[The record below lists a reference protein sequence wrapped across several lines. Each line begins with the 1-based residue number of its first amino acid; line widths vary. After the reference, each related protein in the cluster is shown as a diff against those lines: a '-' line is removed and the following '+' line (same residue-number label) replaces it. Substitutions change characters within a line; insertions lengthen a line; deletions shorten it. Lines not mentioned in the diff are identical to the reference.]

1 MDGEILSVKQLRIRV
16 PGISAEQAR
25 SLGDDVA
32 QRVADGLPEQVR
44 PRQLGALDLRVMAP
58 SGTGR
63 DRLAP
68 LIAEAILRGLV

>member
-25 SLGDDVA
+25 GLGDEVA
-32 QRVADGLPEQVR
+32 QRVADGLPEQVG

-58 SGTGR
+58 SGTER